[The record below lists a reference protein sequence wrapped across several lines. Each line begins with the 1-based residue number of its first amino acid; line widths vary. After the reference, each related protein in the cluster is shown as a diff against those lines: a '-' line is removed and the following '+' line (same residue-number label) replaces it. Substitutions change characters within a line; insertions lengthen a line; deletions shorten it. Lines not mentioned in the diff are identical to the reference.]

1 MTKRHIALILTFIA
15 GSLGLIAFFF
25 PKVPLIPIGRLLKPA
40 LGDSGIVPCLPNAT
54 IESTSGRLNDW
65 MVIVAGFAL
74 TLGVVNVIQTH
85 GKRIMRQEK
94 GWMYSVALL
103 AGLFAMSG
111 AAVLGLFQ
119 DAGIGKYADGSSTPF
134 DWIFS
139 NIFFPL
145 QATMFALLAFFM
157 ASAAYRAFRIRS
169 FQATLLLAA
178 AVIVMLGRI
187 PFGEM
192 ISPHLPESITG
203 TQGGAYLL
211 PWLTNWI
218 MDKPNSA
225 GQSGIIIGAALGA
238 AALSLRVIL
247 GLETSY
253 LGQGKEN

>member
-1 MTKRHIALILTFIA
+1 MMKRRIALILTFIA
-15 GSLGLIAFFF
+15 GSLGLFAFFF
-25 PKVPLIPIGRLLKPA
+25 PGVPLFPVWPFVATANFKSASDRL
-40 LGDSGIVPCLPNAT
+40 DT
-54 IESTSGRLNDW
+54 W

-74 TLGVVNVIQTH
+74 TLGVVNVVQTH
-85 GKRIMRQEK
+85 GRKIMRQEK

-103 AGLFAMSG
+103 GGLFSMS
-111 AAVLGLFQ
+111 AAGVMGLFS
-119 DAGIGKYADGSSTPF
+119 DAGIGKNTDGSPTPF
-134 DWIFS
+134 DWIFA

-192 ISPHLPESITG
+192 ISPHLSESVTG
-203 TQGGAYLL
+203 TPGGAYLL

-225 GQSGIIIGAALGA
+225 AQSGIIIGAALGA

-253 LGQGKEN
+253 LGQGKEG

>member
-1 MTKRHIALILTFIA
+1 MKRRIALILTFVA
-15 GSLGLIAFFF
+15 GSLGLFAFFF
-25 PKVPLIPIGRLLKPA
+25 PDVPLAPSALIANANLKTA
-40 LGDSGIVPCLPNAT
+40 
-54 IESTSGRLNDW
+54 SGRLNDW

-85 GKRIMRQEK
+85 GRKIMRQEK
-94 GWMYSVALL
+94 GWMYSVVLL
-103 AGLFAMSG
+103 AGLFTMS
-111 AAVLGLFQ
+111 AAGVLGLFQ
-119 DAGIGKYADGSSTPF
+119 DAGIGKNNDGSPTPF
-134 DWIFS
+134 DWIFG

-145 QATMFALLAFFM
+145 QGTLFALLAFFM

-187 PFGEM
+187 PVGEM
-192 ISPHLPESITG
+192 ISPHLPEAWVG
-203 TQGGAYLL
+203 TPGGEYLL

-218 MDKPNSA
+218 MKGPNSA

-247 GLETSY
+247 GLETSF
-253 LGQGKEN
+253 LGAGKEG

>member
-1 MTKRHIALILTFIA
+1 MMKRRIALILTFIA
-15 GSLGLIAFFF
+15 GSLGLFAFFF
-25 PKVPLIPIGRLLKPA
+25 PQVPLFPISLF
-40 LGDSGIVPCLPNAT
+40 VPSAT
-54 IESTSGRLNDW
+54 FEGASGRLDTW

-85 GKRIMRQEK
+85 GRRIMRQEK

-103 AGLFAMSG
+103 AGLFTMS
-111 AAVLGLFQ
+111 AASVMGLFS
-119 DAGIGKYADGSSTPF
+119 DAGIGKYNDGSPTPF
-134 DWIFS
+134 DWIFA

-145 QATMFALLAFFM
+145 QATMFSLLAFFM

-187 PFGEM
+187 PFGET
-192 ISPHLPESITG
+192 ISPHLPESLTG
-203 TQGGAYLL
+203 TPGGAYLL

-253 LGQGKEN
+253 LGQGKEG